1 MATCRTLG
9 TANVAF
15 TESVAF
21 SEAANSSA
29 RTLCAAKKSAI
40 CAPSW
45 INRSRTL
52 LLCKYAV
59 TTDASTARQT
69 TPIDTVYRSS
79 FLKLQVS
86 GSKRSNTFAAF
97 FIGPPERSARSRADV
112 RWEWTDPDDPRCAYT
127 LRTGDRSGARSTD
140 ARFLSLSIF
149 ARRSWRGSRPSPCC
163 RETSRTGHLA
173 WRAQDW
179 WNIPR
184 PHRPTSSCG
193 SAALSPRRRSPL
205 DQAATIP
212 HRGPVDSY

>member
-9 TANVAF
+9 NANVAF

-29 RTLCAAKKSAI
+29 RTLCAAKSSAI

-45 INRSRTL
+45 IKCSRTL

-69 TPIDTVYRSS
+69 PPIATVYRSC

-97 FIGPPERSARSRADV
+97 FIGPPERRARRRADV
-112 RWEWTDPDDPRCAYT
+112 RWEWTDPDDPRCAYS
-127 LRTGDRSGARSTD
+127 LRPGDRSGARSTD

-163 RETSRTGHLA
+163 RETSLTGHLA

-179 WNIPR
+179 WKGPR
-184 PHRPTSSCG
+184 PRRPAG
-193 SAALSPRRRSPL
+193 AGGAAAGAPRRRAPRER
-205 DQAATIP
+205 AATI
-212 HRGPVDSY
+212 

>member
-9 TANVAF
+9 NANVAF

-21 SEAANSSA
+21 SDAANSSA
-29 RTLCAAKKSAI
+29 RTLCAAKLSAI

-69 TPIDTVYRSS
+69 TPIDTVYRSC

-97 FIGPPERSARSRADV
+97 FIWTPEKKARSRADV
-112 RWEWTDPDDPRCAYT
+112 RWEWTDPDDPRCAYS
-127 LRTGDRSGARSTD
+127 LQPGDRSGSRSTD

-149 ARRSWRGSRPSPCC
+149 ARRSWRGSRPSPCW
-163 RETSRTGHLA
+163 RGASRAGRRA
-173 WRAQDW
+173 GRAQD
-179 WNIPR
+179 
-184 PHRPTSSCG
+184 
-193 SAALSPRRRSPL
+193 
-205 DQAATIP
+205 
-212 HRGPVDSY
+212 